1 MALLSIYDHK
11 PCHRPKS
18 NLAEMRFTPSA
29 LLTQKYMGQRLAS
42 CVFCGPEGKKY
53 DR

>member
-18 NLAEMRFTPSA
+18 NLAEMRFTRPRC
-29 LLTQKYMGQRLAS
+29 LLKNIWDSVLRRACFADLKISRL
-42 CVFCGPEGKKY
+42 
-53 DR
+53 